1 MKVRNGFVSNSSSS
15 SYVIRIPRQ
24 LLDLKDYGDWFQI
37 EGKSAEEAQEI
48 AVCLWYVLDTHRR
61 FNKDDY
67 FPTRDNVL
75 EDPRELLEYY
85 RRSVDQDKADQM
97 LKELEHPDHY
107 PDTEIIAFRADDN
120 EGNLIDYK
128 MSELLSNAGDGVIGG
143 SNVYAIN
150 EH

>member
-1 MKVRNGFVSNSSSS
+1 MKFRNGFVSNSSSS

-24 LLDLKDYGDWFQI
+24 LLELKDYEDWFQI
-37 EGKSAEEAQEI
+37 RGKSAEEAQEI
-48 AVCLWYVLDTHRR
+48 AICLWYVLNTHRR
-61 FNKDDY
+61 FNRNDY

-75 EDPRELLEYY
+75 EEPEELLDYY
-85 RRSVDQDKADQM
+85 GQIVDQEKANQM
-97 LKELEHPDHY
+97 LKELSSPDLY

-128 MSELLSNAGDGVIGG
+128 MTELLSNAGDGVIGG